1 MPLFCLRQRSC
12 VMLMT
17 VVLAFVLPGLEQ
29 AASGEA
35 QRAEPQRA
43 GSAGSPP
50 APGKPWWSDPGTTRE
65 LGLSPEQM
73 RRLGGHFEE
82 RSRRM
87 KAIAGEFTAELRLLN
102 KMAAERTVDADAF
115 SKQALRAEWLRSQL
129 NHSRLVMQYTMRL
142 ELTADQNG
150 KLDRLLKSR
159 STRRIP

>member
-1 MPLFCLRQRSC
+1 
-12 VMLMT
+12 
-17 VVLAFVLPGLEQ
+17 
-29 AASGEA
+29 
-35 QRAEPQRA
+35 
-43 GSAGSPP
+43 
-50 APGKPWWSDPGTTRE
+50 
-65 LGLSPEQM
+65 
-73 RRLGGHFEE
+73 
-82 RSRRM
+82 M

-102 KMAAERTVDADAF
+102 KMAAERTVDSDAF